1 MKLHS
6 GQLIKIP
13 TGGLAGSTVILL
25 HHFDNQGPVLPEH
38 QIWTVYI
45 VQTPVLHW
53 IPGETIG
60 IPSRD
65 LCIHKIS

>member
-13 TGGLAGSTVILL
+13 SGGLAGSTVILL
-25 HHFDNQGPVLPEH
+25 HHFENQGPVIPEH

-45 VQTPVLHW
+45 VQTPCLHW
-53 IPGETIG
+53 SPGEQIG
-60 IPSRD
+60 IRSRD
-65 LCIHKIS
+65 LCKPEIS